1 MRDIPL
7 LLGFLIMTPMILTRP
22 YLGVLA
28 WCWTALLVPNSY
40 VYGFASAIRFN
51 LWIAV
56 VTLLAW
62 PFASK
67 PKAIPLNTT
76 SILLGGLLIWA
87 TISSVFSVA
96 PVAADTWSQWEQFVK
111 TLVLSLAVM
120 AFIRTRTRMVA
131 ILFAVA
137 LSMGFHGILEAGKF
151 VLTRSEEHTV

>member
-7 LLGFLIMTPMILTRP
+7 LLGFLVMTPMIITRP

-40 VYGFASAIRFN
+40 VYGLASAIRFN
-51 LWIAV
+51 LWIAI

-67 PKAIPLNTT
+67 PKAIPINTT
-76 SILLGGLLIWA
+76 SLLLGGLLIWA
-87 TISSVFSVA
+87 TISSVFSIA
-96 PVAADTWSQWEQFVK
+96 PIPEDTWTQWELVAK

-120 AFIRTRTRMVA
+120 AFMRTRTRMVA
-131 ILFAVA
+131 MLFAIA
-137 LSMGFHGILEAGKF
+137 LS
-151 VLTRSEEHTV
+151 